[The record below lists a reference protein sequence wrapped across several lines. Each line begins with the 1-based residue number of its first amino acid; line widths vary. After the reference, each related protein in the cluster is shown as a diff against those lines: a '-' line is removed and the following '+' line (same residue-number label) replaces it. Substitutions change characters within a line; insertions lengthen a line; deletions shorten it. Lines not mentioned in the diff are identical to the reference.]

1 MSAECPEETVT
12 NTTGKQLLH
21 LENTIDY
28 IKLSLGTYFNFKL
41 MISVSLKEWDLDT
54 NISATVST

>member
-1 MSAECPEETVT
+1 MSAECPEKTVM
-12 NTTGKQLLH
+12 NTKGKQLLH
-21 LENTIDY
+21 SENTIDY

-41 MISVSLKEWDLDT
+41 MISVSPKEWDLDT